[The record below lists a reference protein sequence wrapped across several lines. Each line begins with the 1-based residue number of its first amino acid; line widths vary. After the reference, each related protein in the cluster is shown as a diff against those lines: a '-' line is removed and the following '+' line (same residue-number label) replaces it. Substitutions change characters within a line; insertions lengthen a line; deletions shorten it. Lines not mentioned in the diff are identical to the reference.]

1 MTGPGETI
9 RRAALLTILTAIAA
23 RAATAG
29 AELADLRDGH
39 GIHVESAR
47 QLDPRQLDVQVSTA
61 ALQRP
66 VDVRT
71 SLPAAYADNPERRYP
86 VLYPFH
92 GTSGRPSDWINFGN
106 AEQTTA
112 GLPLIVVLPDAGFDG
127 DGGGWFT
134 NWYNGGAGGQ
144 PMWETFH
151 IDQVVPWVDA
161 NLRTIRS
168 CAGRAIAGL
177 SQGGFGALSY
187 AARHPDLF
195 TSVAAF
201 SGGCEIDRDPEA
213 IPVATSIIE
222 FTASVLDGAAPAAML
237 GPRATQQ
244 LNLQAAGPARM
255 GPNVRGMKPPLW
267 PGNSDPGPLDHGP
280 PDPAASA
287 IEMITFG
294 ATRLFHGHLEDA
306 GIPSTYVSY
315 GAGTHTFPYWARDL
329 EQYVGSLM
337 RRFANAPPR
346 PSSIDYLSADDR
358 WQQWGWKVSL
368 DRPEPAFS
376 RLRHARRRGF
386 VLIGT
391 GRANVRTPP
400 VYPPGEPALVT
411 IVGRDGRSGQDLRV
425 GPDRALRIAVQL
437 GRDRRSTARV
447 AIRLSPP
454 LGER

>member
-1 MTGPGETI
+1 MTGQGEAI
-9 RRAALLTILTAIAA
+9 RRVALLTILTAIAA
-23 RAATAG
+23 RAAIAG
-29 AELADLRDGH
+29 PELADLRDGH

-66 VDVRT
+66 VDVRIL
-71 SLPAAYADNPERRYP
+71 LPDGYADDRERRYP
-86 VLYPFH
+86 VLYLFH

-168 CAGRAIAGL
+168 RAGRAIAGL

-201 SGGCEIDRDPEA
+201 SGRCQTDRDPQ
-213 IPVATSIIE
+213 TSPADPDIIE
-222 FTASVLDGAAPAAML
+222 FTASVLDGAAPDAMF

-244 LNLQAAGPARM
+244 LNWQAYDPATLVT
-255 GPNVRGMKPPLW
+255 NLRGMKISLW
-267 PGNSDPGPLDHGP
+267 TGNGDPGPLDHGP
-280 PDPAASA
+280 PDPAA
-287 IEMITFG
+287 
-294 ATRLFHGHLEDA
+294 
-306 GIPSTYVSY
+306 
-315 GAGTHTFPYWARDL
+315 
-329 EQYVGSLM
+329 
-337 RRFANAPPR
+337 
-346 PSSIDYLSADDR
+346 
-358 WQQWGWKVSL
+358 
-368 DRPEPAFS
+368 
-376 RLRHARRRGF
+376 
-386 VLIGT
+386 
-391 GRANVRTPP
+391 
-400 VYPPGEPALVT
+400 
-411 IVGRDGRSGQDLRV
+411 
-425 GPDRALRIAVQL
+425 
-437 GRDRRSTARV
+437 
-447 AIRLSPP
+447 
-454 LGER
+454 